1 MALIW
6 DSMTAVNLVLSVIIL
21 VLGYW
26 GYKKSNDKMLLYV
39 GIAFGLFGISHIA
52 TLLGFKESLES
63 VLIII
68 RTLAYL
74 TVIYAVYTVALKRYA
89 GTKIKSEEVKTC
101 QNI

>member
-6 DSMTAVNLVLSVIIL
+6 DPMTAVNLVLSVIIL

-52 TLLGFKESLES
+52 TLLDFKESLES

-74 TVIYAVYTVALKRYA
+74 TVIYAVYTVALKR
-89 GTKIKSEEVKTC
+89 
-101 QNI
+101 

>member
-6 DSMTAVNLVLSVIIL
+6 DPMTAVNLVLSVIIL

-74 TVIYAVYTVALKRYA
+74 TVIYAVYTVALKR
-89 GTKIKSEEVKTC
+89 
-101 QNI
+101 

>member
-6 DSMTAVNLVLSVIIL
+6 DPMTAVNLVLSVIIL

-52 TLLGFKESLES
+52 TLLGFKDSLES

-74 TVIYAVYTVALKRYA
+74 TVIYAVYTVALKR
-89 GTKIKSEEVKTC
+89 
-101 QNI
+101 